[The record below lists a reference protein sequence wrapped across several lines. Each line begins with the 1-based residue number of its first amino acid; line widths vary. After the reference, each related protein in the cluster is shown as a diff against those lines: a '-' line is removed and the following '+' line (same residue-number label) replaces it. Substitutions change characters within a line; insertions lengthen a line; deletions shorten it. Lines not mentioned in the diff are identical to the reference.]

1 MVGAQGSP
9 YIEPEHWQFNLGYR
23 YQYSDRHFTG
33 SSEDKDRQ
41 SGQTQVKNTVHLFDF
56 AFTRGITKQTMI
68 TGSLPFLI
76 AKRAI
81 PGIIRNTAGD
91 IVRAPNG
98 DNTTGSQGIGDA
110 SITLRHWLFDVD
122 ANPLQNIALGLGI
135 KLPTGDPSTTD
146 SVQVRNTQG
155 TPDDPTDDT
164 FTQEVRT
171 NDQSIQPGDG
181 GFGFIVDLIA
191 FKKMG
196 LFTPYAT
203 GSYLFNPQGTNGV
216 RTYRTAPGEQIMSIP
231 DQYLARVGTMIDCP
245 PLPGISFGIGGRI
258 EGVPVRDLI
267 GADDGFRRPGFAIS
281 VEPQIVF
288 LHGADVFSM
297 SVPIAVYRNRQRSV
311 ADQQNGT
318 HGDAAFAD
326 WLLLLSWAHPF

>member
-9 YIEPEHWQFNLGYR
+9 YIEPDHWQFNLGYR

-33 SSEDKDRQ
+33 SSEDKERQ
-41 SGQTQVKNTVHLFDF
+41 SGETQVKNTIHLFDF
-56 AFTRGITKQTMI
+56 AFTKGITKQTMI

-81 PGIIRNTAGD
+81 PGIIRTSAGD
-91 IVRAPNG
+91 IERVPNG
-98 DNTTGSQGIGDA
+98 DNTTGSTGIGDA
-110 SITLRHWLFDVD
+110 SITARHWMFDVD
-122 ANPLQNIALGLGI
+122 KNPDQNLALGLGI

-181 GFGFIVDLIA
+181 GWGFIVDLIA
-191 FKKMG
+191 FKKIG

-203 GSYLFNPQGTNGV
+203 GSYPSSI
-216 RTYRTAPGEQIMSIP
+216 RRARTASDLPHAARRGEVMSIP
-231 DQYLARVGTMIDCP
+231 DQYLRADRHDDRLPAR
-245 PLPGISFGIGGRI
+245 
-258 EGVPVRDLI
+258 
-267 GADDGFRRPGFAIS
+267 RRPLLRHRRPHRGRAGARPDQRTTTASAARLISAEPSVVFAY
-281 VEPQIVF
+281 QK
-288 LHGADVFSM
+288 DVFSL
-297 SVPIAVYRNRQRSV
+297 SLPIALVRNRQRSV
-311 ADQQNGT
+311 SDQQAGT

-326 WLLLLSWAHPF
+326 WLLLLSWSRQF